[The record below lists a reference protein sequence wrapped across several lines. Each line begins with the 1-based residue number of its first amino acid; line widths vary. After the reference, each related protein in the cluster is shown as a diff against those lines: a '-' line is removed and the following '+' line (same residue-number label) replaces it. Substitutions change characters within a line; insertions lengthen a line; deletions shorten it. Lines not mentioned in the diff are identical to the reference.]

1 MFKFRKLR
9 RKSNAGIKRSDILHF
24 FHHVVNAAFI
34 HGLEERAVVLQAGKR
49 AGAEAPFDVYVCT
62 SLIVSIRDITHCV
75 KRGVN
80 GHLRALDIPVNLK
93 FSSIYSHIR

>member
-1 MFKFRKLR
+1 MQQHGFLNKFVQRKTAVFKFRKLR

-62 SLIVSIRDITHCV
+62 SLS
-75 KRGVN
+75 KY
-80 GHLRALDIPVNLK
+80 NL
-93 FSSIYSHIR
+93 HVWWR